1 MILPTPLPGEEVR
14 WVEHHLGDLCRGPVR
29 AAPHHRGTQAAAD
42 RALARLDLRGY
53 ATGRNQVWP
62 TTDRRGSG
70 LSPWIR
76 HGLLHL
82 AQVATAA
89 HDAPGSRAD
98 REKFSDELY
107 WQEYARHLYARLGGA
122 MAHPVRH
129 SPATVANAP
138 PGTPAQIWDRS
149 MACVDLAIGELV
161 DTGVM
166 VNQTRMWMA
175 SHWTVRHGGDWREGE
190 QAFFRS
196 LLDGSRAANRL
207 GWQWTIGA
215 GTGRPYGFAR
225 SQVERRAPGI
235 CTSCPHRTA
244 CPIEHWPDPQSGMA
258 VPDDPRLRRDPDP
271 DATAGPRAVATTD
284 ATGFAEADSR
294 DAGRID
300 AVWITAESL
309 GDDDP
314 ALGAHLDLPV
324 MFVFDEAL
332 LRRVDLAPHRVVF
345 LAERLAELARQRQL
359 LIHRGDPAET
369 LRGHRLAAT
378 FAPVPGWRRI
388 AAQVTVAEVH
398 PWPWLRRPRGENL
411 RSYSAWRR
419 AGR

>member
-1 MILPTPLPGEEVR
+1 MNLPTPLAGDEVR
-14 WVEHHLGDLCRGPVR
+14 WVEAHLSDLCRGPVR

-42 RALARLDLRGY
+42 RTLARLDLRGY
-53 ATGRNQVWP
+53 ADGRNQVWP
-62 TTDRRGSG
+62 EADRRGSG

-82 AQVATAA
+82 AQVMAA
-89 HDAPGSRAD
+89 AQDAPGSRAD
-98 REKFSDELY
+98 GEKFIDELY
-107 WQEYARHLYARLGGA
+107 WQEYARHVYARLGAA
-122 MAHPVRH
+122 MAHPLRH
-129 SPATVANAP
+129 APATVALAP
-138 PGTPAQIWDRS
+138 PGPREEIWDRS
-149 MACVDLAIGELV
+149 MACVDLAIGELL

-175 SHWTVRHGGDWREGE
+175 SHWTVRHGGDWQEGE
-190 QAFFRS
+190 QAFFGS

-235 CTSCPHRTA
+235 CASCPHRTA
-244 CPIEHWPDPQSGMA
+244 CPIEQWPDPEPGA
-258 VPDDPRLRRDPDP
+258 ALTEHPRLRRDPSP
-271 DATAGPRAVATTD
+271 EATAGPDKVSAAVA
-284 ATGFAEADSR
+284 AEVGGSVAL
-294 DAGRID
+294 D

-309 GDDDP
+309 GDMDP
-314 ALGAHLDLPV
+314 ALAAHQDLPV
-324 MFVFDEAL
+324 IFVFDEPL
-332 LRRVDLAPHRVVF
+332 LRRVDLAPHRLVF
-345 LAERLAELARQRQL
+345 LTERLAELAAERPV
-359 LIHRGDPAET
+359 LIHRGDPVEA
-369 LRGHRLAAT
+369 LRGRSLAAT

-411 RSYSAWRR
+411 RSFTAWRR
-419 AGR
+419 ATG

>member
-1 MILPTPLPGEEVR
+1 MILPTPRSGDEVR
-14 WVEHHLGDLCRGPVR
+14 WVEEHLSDLYRGPVR

-42 RALARLDLRGY
+42 QALARLDLRGY
-53 ATGRNQVWP
+53 ADGRNQVWP
-62 TTDRRGSG
+62 EADRRGSG

-82 AQVATAA
+82 AQVMEAA
-89 HDAPGSRAD
+89 KDAPGSRAD
-98 REKFSDELY
+98 REKFIDELY
-107 WQEYARHLYARLGGA
+107 WQEYARHLYARLGTA
-122 MAHPVRH
+122 MAHPLRH
-129 SPATVANAP
+129 APATVALAP
-138 PGTPAQIWDRS
+138 PGTPEQIWDRS
-149 MACVDLAIGELV
+149 MACVELAIGQLL

-225 SQVERRAPGI
+225 TQVERRAPGI
-235 CTSCPHRTA
+235 CASCPHHTA
-244 CPIEHWPDPQSGMA
+244 CPIEQWPDPEPGA
-258 VPDDPRLRRDPDP
+258 ARTEDPLLRRDPDP
-271 DATAGPRAVATTD
+271 AATAGPHLPTLTPESDPA
-284 ATGFAEADSR
+284 
-294 DAGRID
+294 D

-309 GDDDP
+309 GRKDP
-314 ALGAHLDLPV
+314 ALAAHQDLPV
-324 MFVFDEAL
+324 IFVFDEPL
-332 LRRVDLAPHRVVF
+332 LRRVDLAPHRLVF
-345 LAERLAELARQRQL
+345 LTERLAELAAERPVFL
-359 LIHRGDPAET
+359 HRGDPTEA
-369 LRGHRLAAT
+369 LRGHHLAAT

-388 AAQVTVAEVH
+388 AAQATMTEVH

-411 RSYSAWRR
+411 RSYTAWRR
-419 AGR
+419 AAR